1 MKQFLSSTFTK
12 CAKSNNISL
21 EKPVV
26 KLQAEVNTV
35 SKKNIVGKWNTDQNF
50 TITFNENGTYLK
62 TYKERTLSVRYNP
75 IEGNI
80 ANGEWFLDDKG
91 VITLNESWTEIEYK
105 LIGERQW
112 KYTESA
118 KFSFTSISEDY
129 FKIELK
135 EGTTCCS
142 FSTIQANK
150 VK

>member
-1 MKQFLSSTFTK
+1 
-12 CAKSNNISL
+12 
-21 EKPVV
+21 
-26 KLQAEVNTV
+26 VNTV

-91 VITLNESWTEIEYK
+91 VITLNESWTETEYK

-118 KFSFTSISEDY
+118 KFSFTSNSEDY